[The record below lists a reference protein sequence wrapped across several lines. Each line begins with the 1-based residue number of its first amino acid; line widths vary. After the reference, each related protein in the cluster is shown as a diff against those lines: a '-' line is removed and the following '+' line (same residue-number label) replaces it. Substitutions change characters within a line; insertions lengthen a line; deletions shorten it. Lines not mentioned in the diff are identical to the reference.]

1 MIIRFKKKF
10 NLKKVFDTYSN
21 HINIGEKVMAEDTKV
36 VETSDE
42 MKFTEEELQSLQN
55 LQNGYQEK
63 QALLGQLAVQ
73 RILLDQQSDALEIR
87 TTEVEEEYAGVQQ
100 QERDL
105 VEKLNVK
112 YGPGSLNPD
121 TGVFTPAPPVEES
134 PEV

>member
-1 MIIRFKKKF
+1 
-10 NLKKVFDTYSN
+10 
-21 HINIGEKVMAEDTKV
+21 MAEDTKV

-105 VEKLNVK
+105 VVQLNEK
-112 YGPGSLNPD
+112 YGPGSLNPE
-121 TGVFTPAPPVEES
+121 TGVFTPNASENKSE
-134 PEV
+134 